1 MSDLLNSLLY
11 KMILLRISKGYGFSL
26 YFDENKEKLLMVIA
40 DLITF
45 AN

>member
-1 MSDLLNSLLY
+1 MSNLLDSLSY
-11 KMILLRISKGYGFSL
+11 KMILLWISKGYGFSL
-26 YFDENKEKLLMVIA
+26 YFDENKEKLSMSIA